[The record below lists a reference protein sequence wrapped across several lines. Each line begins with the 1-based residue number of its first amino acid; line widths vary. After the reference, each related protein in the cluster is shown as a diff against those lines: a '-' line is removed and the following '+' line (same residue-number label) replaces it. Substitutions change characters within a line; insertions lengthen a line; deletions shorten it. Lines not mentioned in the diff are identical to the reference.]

1 MVKKFSGRAMRLQ
14 SLWSLPQLF
23 LSSPGP
29 TRAGVPCLVGHSLPL
44 IYLPLPKYLFTASH
58 SSASKKWK
66 ENKPICNSSVW
77 TSGLGFCQN
86 RSHITTNLKIMTKN
100 RVQLLTQAS
109 HKAQSQPQDE
119 YYTSAPLSEKVTTC
133 LENPTCCSPE
143 PLRLLSTFIVLALC
157 ILMQIPHHYMT
168 SKTYA

>member
-1 MVKKFSGRAMRLQ
+1 MTTIPVVSTSALLEQPWAYQGRSALPSGT
-14 SLWSLPQLF
+14 LPA
-23 LSSPGP
+23 
-29 TRAGVPCLVGHSLPL
+29 THLPAL
-44 IYLPLPKYLFTASH
+44 TKVSFTASH

-66 ENKPICNSSVW
+66 ENKPICISSVR

-100 RVQLLTQAS
+100 RVQLFTQAS

-119 YYTSAPLSEKVTTC
+119 YYSSAPFSEEVTTC